1 MLSGQLRRAL
11 DDYLLNASSAKDTA
25 RGDLMVTVTRDALDK
40 ILQEMY
46 EVKLSNERL
55 EVLQKLV
62 QQALDALEKSMAVGA
77 DDLEP
82 SHTYDLDE
90 K

>member
-1 MLSGQLRRAL
+1 
-11 DDYLLNASSAKDTA
+11 
-25 RGDLMVTVTRDALDK
+25 MVTVSREGLDK

-46 EVKLSNERL
+46 EVKLSKDRL
-55 EVLQKLV
+55 DVLQKLI

-90 K
+90 R